1 MDLHCST
8 VLRVCGL
15 LLILLTPVVLSCAS
29 TPAAGINPS
38 AHISTASG
46 SNNSQKSETLYNS
59 VKTIATLNLSGHIG
73 SLVVF
78 SIVFLLIV
86 AVYKKLKDFLVLV
99 NERLHGFANLFGI
112 HGFVHNQPAIE
123 LEEK

>member
-1 MDLHCST
+1 MDQHYSVVSRICS
-8 VLRVCGL
+8 L
-15 LLILLTPVVLSCAS
+15 LLTLLTPVVLSCAS

-46 SNNSQKSETLYNS
+46 SNNTQKSETLYNS
-59 VKTIATLNLSGHIG
+59 VKTIATLNLSGHVG

-99 NERLHGFANLFGI
+99 NDRLHGLAALFGI
-112 HGFVHNQPAIE
+112 NGFVHHRPAIE